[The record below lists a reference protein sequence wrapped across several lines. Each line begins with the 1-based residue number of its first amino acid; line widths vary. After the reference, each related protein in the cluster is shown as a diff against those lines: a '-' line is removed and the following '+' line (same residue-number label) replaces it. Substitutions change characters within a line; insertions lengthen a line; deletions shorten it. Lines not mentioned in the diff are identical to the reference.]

1 MQLNWTDVLELYEE
15 KDCFF
20 LSWKGMVIKAL
31 SYKDVYISVHDGE
44 EWVVSK
50 SRSLKDIREAVESVD
65 DCRLIFWST
74 KRATKDMLDPNSEER
89 HSVERKGKRYWH
101 LGEAYVVLWNS
112 LYDSVSDTTLNQY
125 MDLFCNNPYY
135 VDKYAKEGV

>member
-1 MQLNWTDVLELYEE
+1 MQLNWTDVLELYED
-15 KDCFF
+15 KDAHY

-31 SYKDVYISVHDGE
+31 SYKDVYISVNDSM

-65 DCRLIFWST
+65 DCTLAFWST
-74 KRATKDMLDPNSEER
+74 KRATKDMLDPTSEDR
-89 HSVERKGKRYWH
+89 HSVEKKGKRYWF
-101 LGEAYVVLWNS
+101 LGEAYVVLWND
-112 LYDSVSDTTLNQY
+112 LYDSVSDTTSNQY
-125 MDLFCNNPYY
+125 MDLFCDNPYY